1 MQDTHDE
8 VKADYSN
15 KSVGMKLETAIQL
28 QDDSGIVEY
37 QLMLIIF
44 REGRHNN
51 GHYYVAARTP
61 TATWKMFNNHQA
73 MMPMQL
79 RDLQKNYGK
88 RVHGVVYRRKSD
100 PAEDD
105 WACLNPTGRLAS
117 RQVPLPRAP
126 SAPHPPLGP
135 TCSPL
140 PIGADSDQ
148 ADQLC
153 AYACMGTSRGMAAN
167 LKHSTSRVRSHPV
180 PLTLPFQH
188 YWCNTARSVKRVPCC
203 CMTAHCSA
211 ALHVCNTLHP
221 SSAGAAELTAC
232 T

>member
-15 KSVGMKLETAIQL
+15 KNVGMKLEAAIQL

-44 REGRHNN
+44 REGGHNN

-61 TATWKMFNNHQA
+61 TNTWKMFNNNQA

-88 RVHGVVYRRKSD
+88 RVHGVVYMRKSA

-105 WACLNPTGRLAS
+105 WACLNPTGRLAL
-117 RQVPLPRAP
+117 RQVPLPWAP
-126 SAPHPPLGP
+126 STPCPRLL
-135 TCSPL
+135 SL
-140 PIGADSDQ
+140 PD
-148 ADQLC
+148 
-153 AYACMGTSRGMAAN
+153 
-167 LKHSTSRVRSHPV
+167 
-180 PLTLPFQH
+180 
-188 YWCNTARSVKRVPCC
+188 WC
-203 CMTAHCSA
+203 
-211 ALHVCNTLHP
+211 
-221 SSAGAAELTAC
+221 
-232 T
+232 